1 MTRPHSPWA
10 PVAALVLLIS
20 ALVVAFAWP
29 TSRLA
34 PHHLPVA
41 VAGPP
46 RAAHQVQA
54 QLDRA
59 LGPDAVD
66 VTPVGDRHA
75 VVAQIRHRAAYAGL
89 VPPAGPGRPP
99 ELLVASAAS
108 PAVAQGL
115 TAAAETGAGG
125 SAPKITDV
133 APLPAAD
140 PHGAVFALATV
151 PLVIGGILTGALLA
165 LAVTDRRRRPVALVA
180 VAVLAGAATTGVL
193 DSWLGALAGAWIA
206 EAAVIALGITAVGAA
221 LLGLHRL
228 AGLPGLGLGAA
239 TMLLLGVPL
248 SGAMSAPELLP
259 AGWSTLGQL
268 LPPGA
273 AASALRSTAF
283 FDGNG
288 SAGPLLVLG
297 CWAAAGLL
305 LLLLPGR
312 SAHRR
317 PAPEPGR
324 VAVPAGR

>member
-1 MTRPHSPWA
+1 MPDSAMTWAIVVWWKPSRATQRTAAESRCCRRASRVSALILGTGTTLNRTIVLDNGGVRAHRRSYRTIILFGVVMTRPHSPWA

-151 PLVIGGILTGALLA
+151 PL
-165 LAVTDRRRRPVALVA
+165 
-180 VAVLAGAATTGVL
+180 
-193 DSWLGALAGAWIA
+193 
-206 EAAVIALGITAVGAA
+206 
-221 LLGLHRL
+221 
-228 AGLPGLGLGAA
+228 
-239 TMLLLGVPL
+239 
-248 SGAMSAPELLP
+248 
-259 AGWSTLGQL
+259 
-268 LPPGA
+268 
-273 AASALRSTAF
+273 
-283 FDGNG
+283 
-288 SAGPLLVLG
+288 
-297 CWAAAGLL
+297 
-305 LLLLPGR
+305 
-312 SAHRR
+312 
-317 PAPEPGR
+317 
-324 VAVPAGR
+324 